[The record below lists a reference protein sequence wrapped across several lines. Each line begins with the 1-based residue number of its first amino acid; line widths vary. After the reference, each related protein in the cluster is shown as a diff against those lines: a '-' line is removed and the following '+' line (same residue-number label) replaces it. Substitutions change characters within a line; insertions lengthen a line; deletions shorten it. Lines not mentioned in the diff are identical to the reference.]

1 MTTDKHQRHGGQLPP
16 WVSSEFCVGQVVRH
30 RYLGFRGVIFD
41 VDPVFANTDD
51 WYNAIPP
58 QFRPRKDQP
67 FYHLYAENDESFYTA
82 YVSQQN
88 LEPDQE
94 AGPVDHPEVRK
105 MFEDFAEGGYKL
117 KPFISN

>member
-1 MTTDKHQRHGGQLPP
+1 MTSTR
-16 WVSSEFCVGQVVRH
+16 SSPTPTTGTTPSR
-30 RYLGFRGVIFD
+30 
-41 VDPVFANTDD
+41 
-51 WYNAIPP
+51 P

-67 FYHLYAENDESFYTA
+67 FYNLYAENDESFYTA

-105 MFEDFAEGGYKL
+105 MFEDFAEGGYRL
-117 KPFISN
+117 KPFIRN